1 MLKVG
6 HRGAAGHA
14 PENTL
19 RGIETAIALKA
30 DLAEVDLRRTKDGH
44 LVLLHDR
51 TVNRTTNGSGAIAA
65 LLLRDAR
72 RFDAG
77 QGQRIPTLDEI
88 LRAATERIGLILE
101 IKVEGLAEEVLRTV
115 RQVGFKGPLLVAS
128 FFHTEIRRIRDLDAK
143 TRTLALFQGVP
154 VNPLA
159 LVTAARAT
167 DIGLPLDHLTQS
179 LAARFRAAG
188 TGLFTYTVNDP
199 ADIQQARAVLVD
211 GIISD
216 YPDRL

>member
-51 TVNRTTNGSGAIAA
+51 SVNRTTNGSGAIAG

-77 QGQRIPTLDEI
+77 QGQRIPTLDEV
-88 LRAATERIGLILE
+88 LRTATERIGLMLE
-101 IKVEGLAEEVLRTV
+101 IKIEGLAEDVLRTV
-115 RQVGFKGPLLVAS
+115 RQVGFKGPLIFAS
-128 FFHTEIRRIRDLDAK
+128 FFHAEIRRIRDLDSK
-143 TRTLALFQGVP
+143 TRTLALFHGVP
-154 VNPLA
+154 IHPLA
-159 LVTAARAT
+159 LAGDARAT
-167 DIGLPLDHLTQS
+167 DLGLPLDNLTQP
-179 LAARFRAAG
+179 LVTRFRAAG
-188 TGLFTYTVNDP
+188 IGLFTYTVNDP
-199 ADIQQARAVLVD
+199 ADIQQARALLLD

-216 YPDRL
+216 YPERL